1 MCESN
6 KEAVTSPISTN
17 FSKLVNSINHVRWSI
32 KGIKV
37 YALVG
42 KSGTGKSF
50 RAKLLADKYGIEIIV
65 DDGLLIYQNKILA
78 GKTAKNEKYSLLAV
92 RVALFDDPAHRQA
105 AIMALEQTKFRSIL
119 LLGTSDRMVQ
129 RIGERLHLP
138 AIYKI
143 IQIEEVATAE
153 EIALARKHRLEG
165 KHVIP
170 VPAIEIERDLG
181 NIIHDTIRLFFRR
194 RKRWFKPEHEDQVE
208 KTVVRPQFMDGTK
221 GQLTIRPAA
230 ISQLI
235 LHCVQE
241 FDNTLKPLKI
251 KIRPSREGSY
261 VVRLSLAAPYKTQMG
276 EVIHALQKY
285 IMENIQKYT
294 GINLKEMHISVD
306 KIIK

>member
-1 MCESN
+1 MSESS
-6 KEAVTSPISTN
+6 KEATRGSIGTHFDKLIS
-17 FSKLVNSINHVRWSI
+17 SISHVRWVI

-50 RAKLLADKYGIEIIV
+50 RAKLLADKYGIDIIV

-78 GKTAKNEKYSLLAV
+78 GKTAKNERYSLLAV
-92 RVALFDDPAHRQA
+92 RVALFDEPAHRQA
-105 AIMALEQTKFRSIL
+105 AIMALEHIKFRSIL

-129 RIGERLHLP
+129 RISERLHLP
-138 AIYKI
+138 SIYKI
-143 IQIEEVATAE
+143 IQIEEVASAE
-153 EIALARKHRLEG
+153 EITLARKHRMEG

-194 RKRWFKPEHEDQVE
+194 KHWFKPDHEDQVE
-208 KTVVRPQFMDGTK
+208 KTVVRPQFMDGSK

-230 ISQLI
+230 LSQLI

-241 FDNTLKPLKI
+241 FDNTLKPLRI

-261 VVRLSLAAPYKTQMG
+261 VVRLSLATPYKTQMG
-276 EVIHALQKY
+276 GVIHSLQRY
-285 IMENIQKYT
+285 IMENIEKYT
-294 GINLKEMHISVD
+294 GISLKEMHISVD

>member
-1 MCESN
+1 MNEKSVETI
-6 KEAVTSPISTN
+6 KSPLMAN
-17 FSKLVNSINHVRWSI
+17 FDKLVNSINQIRWAV

-50 RAKLLADKYGIEIIV
+50 RAKLLADKYGIDIIV

-78 GKTAKNEKYSLLAV
+78 GKSAKNERYSLLAV
-92 RVALFDDPAHRQA
+92 RVALFDEPAHRQA

-138 AIYKI
+138 VIYKI
-143 IQIEEVATAE
+143 IQIEEVASAE
-153 EIALARKHRLEG
+153 EIALARKHRMEG

-181 NIIHDTIRLFFRR
+181 NIIHDSIRLFFR
-194 RKRWFKPEHEDQVE
+194 RKRWFKPDHEDQVE

-221 GQLTIRPAA
+221 GQITIRPAA

-241 FDNTLKPLKI
+241 FDSTLKPLKI

-276 EVIHALQKY
+276 EVIHALQRY
-285 IMENIQKYT
+285 IMENIEKYT
-294 GINLKEMHISVD
+294 GISLKEMHISVD